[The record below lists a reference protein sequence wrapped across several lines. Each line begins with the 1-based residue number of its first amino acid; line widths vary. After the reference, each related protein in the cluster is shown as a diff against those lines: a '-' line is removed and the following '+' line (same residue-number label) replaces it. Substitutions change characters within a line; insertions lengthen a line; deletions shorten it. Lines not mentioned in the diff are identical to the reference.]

1 MSPRHARGE
10 GGGSSCAVDP
20 AVRERVH
27 FVRDPLGFDVPVYH
41 DSAANAVAV
50 TLGHNVA
57 HDGWAVRRDLDGPRQ
72 SCTIDAL
79 RVRVHI
85 KIADVGHRA
94 YGTEDLIYDRFLGE
108 LADIGDFGF

>member
-1 MSPRHARGE
+1 YH
-10 GGGSSCAVDP
+10 DP
-20 AVRERVH
+20 A
-27 FVRDPLGFDVPVYH
+27 
-41 DSAANAVAV
+41 ANTVAV

-85 KIADVGHRA
+85 KIADVRHRSHR
-94 YGTEDLIYDRFLGE
+94 TEDLIYDRFLGE
-108 LADIGDFGF
+108 LPDVGDFGFAVRRMLVQIGNGTDPRHREPRGADDRQHHQRYPCPPQH